1 MLHKMSVFSAE
12 TILHTLESQTN
23 QTISVADFIKPI
35 PESIEEQ
42 EALLQVSTY
51 ACITSLYLIPVACQ
65 RFVQWMPDVHNYS
78 VLQNLCK

>member
-12 TILHTLESQTN
+12 TILHTLEIQTN
-23 QTISVADFIKPI
+23 QAISVADFIKHI

-51 ACITSLYLIPVACQ
+51 FLVVILKI
-65 RFVQWMPDVHNYS
+65 
-78 VLQNLCK
+78 